1 MDIYL
6 TSTNKDKLNA
16 SKNILTKFNN
26 SNIICIESDSKIMG
40 GQPYGLEETKLG
52 CENRT
57 KHFSNNENFISIENG
72 FIKETETIW
81 YDIAYIYI
89 RINGK
94 IYNGWTEKRY
104 FPKYLF
110 NNTPKLIEYFETY
123 SITRF
128 NQLNNCVIEILNE

>member
-6 TSTNKDKLNA
+6 TSSNKDKLNA
-16 SKNILTKFNN
+16 SKNILTD
-26 SNIICIESDSKIMG
+26 SNIICIDSDSEIVG

-57 KHFSNNENFISIENG
+57 KQFSNNENFISIENG
-72 FIKETETIW
+72 FVKETQNIW

-104 FPKYLF
+104 FPKNLF
-110 NNTPKLIEYFETY
+110 NNTPKLIEYFEGH
-123 SITRF
+123 SLTRF
-128 NQLNNCVIEILNE
+128 NQLNNGIKKILNYH